1 MLKFLLHSDS
11 LFGKVLTII
20 STIVIMFFIIVVITD
35 NPFSQYTYID
45 EVEEE
50 RPVSMDQIQFDSDRS
65 YFDYI
70 DKENNRNIYIL
81 SKESKPIF
89 NPKNPK
95 ELKVIATEMFSL
107 MAVQEYYFLSI
118 DKIADYN
125 IHPIK
130 PFKYTKQGDLLI
142 LGTTSSGNDLLSTI
156 TASVSKTFVLMFYTM
171 ASFLFFGIISGV
183 LIGYYRERFVRSIG
197 ILEFTIKTIESTPLI
212 LWMLLSVI
220 IIQGILI
227 PLGIGEDSQLK
238 LIFGF
243 FGFFSSPS
251 LSKII
256 TNKFEMLKS
265 QEFVVA
271 LKLLGVNDRRI
282 IFSHILRH
290 FCFSSILFQ
299 ASYICAQVLFFD
311 FTLQVLRF
319 SYHGTLGSEL
329 HTFYVD
335 KYNHQFPLYTLI
347 FILFFFTTFLFYSA
361 RFFESKAKT

>member
-107 MAVQEYYFLSI
+107 MALQEYYFLSI
-118 DKIADYN
+118 DKISDYN

-130 PFKYTKQGDLLI
+130 PLKYTKQGDLLI

-238 LIFGF
+238 LIFGGSRQRDRLLF
-243 FGFFSSPS
+243 LENLFNSGSHFRHVCVSPS
-251 LSKII
+251 
-256 TNKFEMLKS
+256 NKGFT
-265 QEFVVA
+265 
-271 LKLLGVNDRRI
+271 
-282 IFSHILRH
+282 FS
-290 FCFSSILFQ
+290 
-299 ASYICAQVLFFD
+299 
-311 FTLQVLRF
+311 
-319 SYHGTLGSEL
+319 
-329 HTFYVD
+329 
-335 KYNHQFPLYTLI
+335 FPLDEKLWMPDQVRHDVLSSEVYI
-347 FILFFFTTFLFYSA
+347 VIPA
-361 RFFESKAKT
+361 KAGIQE

>member
-1 MLKFLLHSDS
+1 MLKFILHSDS

-20 STIVIMFFIIVVITD
+20 STIVVVFFVIVVISD
-35 NPFSQYTYID
+35 NPFSQYTNID

-50 RPVSMDQIQFDSDRS
+50 KPVSIDQLQFDSDRS
-65 YFDYI
+65 HFDYF
-70 DKENNRNIYIL
+70 DKENNQYIYIL
-81 SKESKPIF
+81 SEESKPIF

-95 ELKVIATEMFSL
+95 ELKVIETEMFSFL
-107 MAVQEYYFLSI
+107 AAQEYYFLSI
-118 DKIADYN
+118 DKIWDYR

-130 PFKYTKQGDLLI
+130 PLKFTSQGDILI
-142 LGTTSSGNDLLSTI
+142 LGTTSTGYDLLSKI
-156 TASVSKTFVLMFYTM
+156 TASASKTLLLILYTLV
-171 ASFLFFGIISGV
+171 SFLFFGIIFGV
-183 LIGYYRERFVRSIG
+183 LIGYYRERFVRSIR
-197 ILEFTIKTIESTPLI
+197 ILEFTIKTLESTPLL

-220 IIQGILI
+220 IIQGVL
-227 PLGIGEDSQLK
+227 LDMGKSADFQLR
-238 LIFGF
+238 LIFVF

-265 QEFVVA
+265 QDFVVA

-311 FTLQVLRF
+311 FTLQVLEF
-319 SYHGTLGSEL
+319 GYPGTLGSEL
-329 HTFYVD
+329 YNFYRD
-335 KYNHQFPLYTLI
+335 KNYYQFPLYTLI
-347 FILFFFTTFLFYSA
+347 SILFFFTTFLFYSA
-361 RFFESKAKT
+361 RFFESRAKS

>member
-1 MLKFLLHSDS
+1 MLRFLLHSDS

-20 STIVIMFFIIVVITD
+20 STIVVVFFVIVVITD
-35 NPFSQYTYID
+35 NPFSSYTTID

-50 RPVSMDQIQFDSDRS
+50 KPVSIDQLQFDSDRS
-65 YFDYI
+65 HKDYY
-70 DKENNRNIYIL
+70 DKENDQNIYIL
-81 SKESKPIF
+81 SEESEPII
-89 NPKNPK
+89 NPRNPK
-95 ELKVIATEMFSL
+95 ELKVIETEKL
-107 MAVQEYYFLSI
+107 AVQEYYYLSI
-118 DKIADYN
+118 DKILDYRGD
-125 IHPIK
+125 HPIK
-130 PFKYTKQGDLLI
+130 PLKFTSQGDLLI
-142 LGTTSSGNDLLSTI
+142 LGTTSSGYDLLSKI

-183 LIGYYRERFVRSIG
+183 LIGYYRERFVRSIR
-197 ILEFTIKTIESTPLI
+197 ILEFTIKTLESTPLL

-220 IIQGILI
+220 IIQRVLLDMGKS
-227 PLGIGEDSQLK
+227 PEFQLS
-238 LIFGF
+238 LIFVF
-243 FGFFSSPS
+243 LGFFSSPS

-265 QEFVVA
+265 QDFVVA

-282 IFSHILRH
+282 IISHILRH

-361 RFFESKAKT
+361 RFFESKAKS